1 TPAKGSKDY
10 DLIFVVPK
18 LKANE
23 KATYEII
30 SEDEAFDSPRYK
42 WHDTPGKS
50 TELSVG
56 KTPVLRYMYEPLDDS
71 TKDRRMETFKVFH
84 HVFSPDGKELLTNWD
99 IKQIFPHH
107 RGLFYGF
114 RVVTYDGDQHVDIW
128 HCLKDTHQKQEK
140 FEAIEA
146 GTVLGRHR
154 LEIAW
159 NGNGKKTFATEHR
172 EVTAYKMPG
181 GTMIDFV
188 SRLVPTKG
196 TVKLDG
202 DPQHAGL
209 HFRASSEVSST
220 TKAQTYYLRPD
231 GKDAPGK
238 TRNWDQ
244 NHPKTAESL
253 KSIDLPWDAMSFVV
267 GGKRYTTLYLDD
279 PDNPKPARHSERD
292 YGRFGSYFVSE
303 ATPEKPLTVRYRL
316 WVQDGEIT
324 PERAAALYAD
334 FAEPPKAGMS
344 K

>member
-1 TPAKGSKDY
+1 MRYCSFALVIAFTFFAAHDLHGADLVGQKVTVEAGPHDRVNAPVRIHLKLDEASRPQGFLELQSPDGTWIPAQIAPAALEDIPPTAATTPAKGSKDY

-50 TELSVG
+50 TELRLG
-56 KTPVLRYMYEPLDDS
+56 KTPILRYMYEPLDDS

-84 HVFSPDGKELLTNWD
+84 HVFSPDGKELLTHWD

-114 RVVTYDGDQHVDIW
+114 RAVTYDGNQHVDIW

-172 EVTAYKMPG
+172 EVTAYNKPG
-181 GTMIDFV
+181 GTMNDLV
-188 SRLVPTKG
+188 SRLVPTQG

-202 DPQHAGL
+202 DP
-209 HFRASSEVSST
+209 
-220 TKAQTYYLRPD
+220 P
-231 GKDAPGK
+231 
-238 TRNWDQ
+238 
-244 NHPKTAESL
+244 
-253 KSIDLPWDAMSFVV
+253 
-267 GGKRYTTLYLDD
+267 
-279 PDNPKPARHSERD
+279 
-292 YGRFGSYFVSE
+292 
-303 ATPEKPLTVRYRL
+303 
-316 WVQDGEIT
+316 
-324 PERAAALYAD
+324 
-334 FAEPPKAGMS
+334 
-344 K
+344 